1 MNFYGDH
8 KHELDCRCALY
19 QSVYDRTKD
28 GSMTAHFLLY
38 SAVATHLTSRLTESD
53 VVEIIGGHY
62 PAYVQC
68 AMSSAGVRTICDAL
82 NLLTN
87 LNC

>member
-1 MNFYGDH
+1 M
-8 KHELDCRCALY
+8 
-19 QSVYDRTKD
+19 YDRTKD

-38 SAVATHLTSRLTESD
+38 SAVANHLTAILTESD
-53 VVEIIGGHY
+53 IVEIISRHY
-62 PAYVQC
+62 PVYVQR
-68 AMSSAGVRTICDAL
+68 AMSSVGVQTIRDAL